1 MDIKLKNIYIY
12 IVFIKTGPPVTVVT
26 FESKVKDSSGSAM
39 DFF

>member
-1 MDIKLKNIYIY
+1 MY
-12 IVFIKTGPPVTVVT
+12 IVFIKTGPSVTVVT